1 MKNLLNDNFNEGR
14 QLMRSYLLSFS
25 AVTILFFISLEIT
38 KLVVVPVQ
46 DWFGL
51 DASYAALLF
60 LPHGIRVVTTYL
72 LGPLSGFLHLAF
84 ATFIVD
90 YALNFQYYSPT
101 KLSYSLSIIGAIS
114 APLAYMLTK
123 FFVGEKNLSLENVN
137 IRTWRIILLVCLLSS
152 VINSLGQ
159 SLALNYLAHT
169 KPDITLVLKYM
180 AGDFFGA
187 FTVFL
192 LLMYLFRKLER

>member
-1 MKNLLNDNFNEGR
+1 MKNLLSDNVQDGSK
-14 QLMRSYLLSFS
+14 LMRSYLLSLS

-38 KLVVVPVQ
+38 KLLVVPIQ

-72 LGPLSGFLHLAF
+72 LGPLSGFLHLVF
-84 ATFIVD
+84 AVFIVD
-90 YALNFQYYSPT
+90 FAFNLQYYSPET
-101 KLSYSLSIIGAIS
+101 LSILLPIIGAAS

-123 FFVGEKNLSLENVN
+123 FFVGEKYLSLENVN

-159 SLALNYLAHT
+159 ILALNSITHT
-169 KPDITLVLKYM
+169 TPDITLVLKYM
-180 AGDFFGA
+180 AGDLFGA
-187 FTVFL
+187 LTIFL
-192 LLMYLFRKLER
+192 LLIYLFRKLER

>member
-1 MKNLLNDNFNEGR
+1 
-14 QLMRSYLLSFS
+14 MRYYLLSLS
-25 AVTILFFISLEIT
+25 TVTIIYFISLEIT
-38 KLVVVPVQ
+38 KLLVVPVQ

-84 ATFIVD
+84 AVFLID
-90 YALNFQYYSPT
+90 YATNFQYYSPT
-101 KLSYSLSIIGAIS
+101 KLSYSLFIIGAAS
-114 APLAYMLTK
+114 TPLAYMLTK

-159 SLALNYLAHT
+159 TFAVNYLTHT
-169 KPDITLVLKYM
+169 TPDITLVLKYI

-187 FTVFL
+187 FTVFVL
-192 LLMYLFRKLER
+192 LIYLFRKLER